1 LGFTFHVSRFTL
13 LAFMEIIVQKYGG
26 TSVGT
31 TEKIQ
36 RVAERILA
44 VEASGT
50 AVVAVVS
57 AMGHTTDRLIEMAR
71 QLTAHP
77 PRREMD
83 MLLSTGEQVSIALLS
98 MAIHERGGRAISM
111 TGLQSGII
119 TDNRHSE
126 AKIREIKTPRILKP
140 LKEGKVVIVAGF
152 QGVSRGTE
160 ITTLGRG
167 GSDTTAAALAAAL
180 KATSCEIYTD
190 VDGVYTA
197 DPNIVPDAVKLDYIS
212 YEEMLEL
219 AGSGAQVL
227 HPRAVEIAT
236 KFNLPLKVKP
246 AHSLGEGTTVLEGD
260 MLEKVVV
267 TGVTADKDMAKIAIQ
282 KVPDRPGIA
291 AKLFGALA
299 REGISV
305 HLIIQSIGEGNVTD
319 VTIVLKRESMKQAV
333 DVLREFANQIK
344 AQGVIYEDDMAEIS
358 IVGSGM
364 VTAPGVAAKMF
375 RALAK
380 QNINIELI
388 STSHIRISCVIK
400 KQSVNRAIKAIHEE
414 FKLNTLTRRLKV

>member
-1 LGFTFHVSRFTL
+1 MDIV
-13 LAFMEIIVQKYGG
+13 VQKYGG

-36 RVAERILA
+36 RVAERVLGL
-44 VEASGT
+44 EASGT

-57 AMGHTTDRLIEMAR
+57 AMSNTTDQLIEMAR
-71 QLTAHP
+71 RITPHP
-77 PRREMD
+77 PHREMD
-83 MLLSTGEQVSIALLS
+83 MLLSTGEQVSISLLS

-119 TDNRHSE
+119 TDSRHSE
-126 AKIREIKTPRILKP
+126 AKIREIKTHRILKP

-152 QGVSRGTE
+152 QGVSRGVE

-180 KATSCEIYTD
+180 KAKNCEIYTD

-197 DPNIVPDAVKLDYIS
+197 DPDLVPDAVKLDYIS

-227 HPRAVEIAT
+227 HPRAVEIGM
-236 KFNLPLKVKP
+236 KFALPLKVKP
-246 AHSLGEGTTVLEGD
+246 AHSFGSGTTVLEGN
-260 MLEKVVV
+260 MLETVVI

-282 KVPDRPGIA
+282 KVPDRPGVA

-299 REGISV
+299 REGINV

-319 VTIVLKRESMKQAV
+319 ITIVLKREYMEKSV
-333 DVLREFANQIK
+333 EVLRRLSQQLK
-344 AQGVIYEDDMAEIS
+344 AQGVIYDANMAEVS

-364 VTAPGVAAKMF
+364 YSTPGVAARMF
-375 RALAK
+375 RALARK
-380 QNINIELI
+380 NINIELI
-388 STSHIRISCVIK
+388 STSHIRISCVINK
-400 KQSVNRAIKAIHEE
+400 RHVREAVRAIHEE
-414 FKLNTLTRRLKV
+414 FKLNKLVRQKL